1 MSQQETIPI
10 KNLALG
16 IGTGFGV
23 VAVFIFTVLL
33 ITKLGLEDH
42 YDESEEQIQ
51 ERIKPVGQVQVEG
64 EEAVVT
70 APVKPVVAPTA
81 TPKSGKE
88 IYEATCKQ
96 CHETGIAGAPKYG
109 DKASWAERVAKGEA
123 TLIQNALNG
132 LNVMPPRGGD
142 PDISDEEVKGAV
154 QYMLQAV
161 GVAPPPT
168 PPKTV
173 SPVVAKPTV
182 DGKQVYNSACVLCH
196 AEGIIGAPKLGDQDS
211 WAPRVAKGMDTLVTH
226 ALNGFKG
233 ETGVMPAKGGQ
244 TQLSDE
250 EVKGAV
256 QYMLQAVGAGS
267 LATPPETAPAEKPPV
282 VEKPTVDGKQVYNS
296 TCALCHAKGIV
307 GAPKLGDQ
315 DSWAPRVAKGMDTLL
330 THALNGF
337 KGETGVMPPKGGKME
352 LTGEAVKAAID
363 YMVSQVPAVVADTS
377 ASEEVAPTPDSS
389 PAPSKPDTAPAE
401 ETVVADTSGEEVAP
415 TPDSS
420 STPSKPET
428 VPTEAP
434 VVAKDTTPT
443 TEPEPTAEPESTVLD
458 LARGEEVY
466 NSVCYLCHA
475 TGVAEA
481 PILGNKDN
489 WAPRLKKGMD
499 ALFTSAL
506 QGLGAMP
513 PKGGQMGSADEDV
526 KSAVAYMVD
535 AVKGDDE
542 EAATEPTTATPV
554 EDSSDES
561 ATTPSMPKSAETVA
575 PPTSAPSAKPEDT
588 KTYHTVLRGESL
600 YGIAAHYRQNFS
612 DVAAWN
618 NIKSPYNLT
627 IGQRLVVSAP
637 SGASPTSEP
646 QAATPPAADG
656 DRNYHLVQ
664 PGNTLYSIARDYG
677 VTVSDMMQWNDL
689 QPPYG
694 LSVGQKL
701 WVSPSKVGQ

>member
-352 LTGEAVKAAID
+352 LTGEAVKAAVD

-377 ASEEVAPTPDSS
+377 AS
-389 PAPSKPDTAPAE
+389 
-401 ETVVADTSGEEVAP
+401 EEVAP

-443 TEPEPTAEPESTVLD
+443 TEPEPTAEPESTALD
-458 LARGEEVY
+458 LARGEEV
-466 NSVCYLCHA
+466 
-475 TGVAEA
+475 
-481 PILGNKDN
+481 
-489 WAPRLKKGMD
+489 
-499 ALFTSAL
+499 
-506 QGLGAMP
+506 
-513 PKGGQMGSADEDV
+513 
-526 KSAVAYMVD
+526 
-535 AVKGDDE
+535 
-542 EAATEPTTATPV
+542 ATEPTTATPV
-554 EDSSDES
+554 EDSSDESAATPSKPKSAETVAPALPTSTPSAKPEDTATEPTTATPVEDSGDES

-575 PPTSAPSAKPEDT
+575 PPTSTPSAKPEYT
-588 KTYHTVLRGESL
+588 KTSHTVQQGESL
-600 YGIAAHYRQNFS
+600 YGIAARYGQNFS
-612 DVAAWN
+612 DVVAWN

-627 IGQRLVVSAP
+627 VGQRLVVS
-637 SGASPTSEP
+637 
-646 QAATPPAADG
+646 PP
-656 DRNYHLVQ
+656 
-664 PGNTLYSIARDYG
+664 
-677 VTVSDMMQWNDL
+677 
-689 QPPYG
+689 
-694 LSVGQKL
+694 
-701 WVSPSKVGQ
+701 